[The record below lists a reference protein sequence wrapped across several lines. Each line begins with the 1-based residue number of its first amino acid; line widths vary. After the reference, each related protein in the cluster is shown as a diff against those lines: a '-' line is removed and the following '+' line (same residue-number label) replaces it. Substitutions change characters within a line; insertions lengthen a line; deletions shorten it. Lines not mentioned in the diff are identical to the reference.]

1 MEWLINHK
9 EWGYDHQVLDSI
21 DIGVSKIM
29 GNSRSSS
36 KSWVFWAQTWLLW
49 LQHAFGSNSMNVC
62 CLCWA
67 GRAGRVSAT
76 HPVRCSS
83 LDWTST
89 ASMSPTVRPPRSF
102 HRRCGYP
109 LGIEHR
115 NMILKR
121 WGSIAMLN
129 YQRVNNSIDV
139 FCITHITWKITMW
152 LCGQMWSLYLLV
164 RSCSITMFLSTLLF
178 VFWPCSPCFWVIRQ
192 LQDFRQLISPLV
204 PCFPHDFWLN
214 ATVAAWILM
223 WFSCMPGFIG
233 QCMWCWLGDTC
244 NILQPVCCFCP
255 SCIVNKLKPLH
266 SRCQACML
274 LLVALLQARHVFKM
288 WDWPNAKENS
298 SK

>member
-1 MEWLINHK
+1 MGIWSSSLGFYWYRGFQNHGK
-9 EWGYDHQVLDSI
+9 LQVIIQVLSFLGAD
-21 DIGVSKIM
+21 M
-29 GNSRSSS
+29 
-36 KSWVFWAQTWLLW
+36 ATM
-49 LQHAFGSNSMNVC
+49 ATTYFGSNSMNVC

-102 HRRCGYP
+102 HRRCHGM
-109 LGIEHR
+109 G
-115 NMILKR
+115 ILKR

-192 LQDFRQLISPLV
+192 LQDFRQLISPTLV
-204 PCFPHDFWLN
+204 PCFPHDFW
-214 ATVAAWILM
+214 
-223 WFSCMPGFIG
+223 
-233 QCMWCWLGDTC
+233 
-244 NILQPVCCFCP
+244 
-255 SCIVNKLKPLH
+255 
-266 SRCQACML
+266 ML
-274 LLVALLQARHVFKM
+274 LSQPGSSCYFLACLASLVNACDAGLVIPATSCNLYVALVQVA
-288 WDWPNAKENS
+288 
-298 SK
+298 

>member
-1 MEWLINHK
+1 MEWFINHK

-129 YQRVNNSIDV
+129 YQRVNNW
-139 FCITHITWKITMW
+139 CLLHHTHHMKNHHVTMW
-152 LCGQMWSLYLLV
+152 SNV
-164 RSCSITMFLSTLLF
+164 VVIFAASIMFYHNVS
-178 VFWPCSPCFWVIRQ
+178 Q
-192 LQDFRQLISPLV
+192 YSPL
-204 PCFPHDFWLN
+204 CSLALFPMLLSDSTASGFSTAHIPNSGPMFPSWFLN
-214 ATVAAWILM
+214 ATVAAWIFML
-223 WFSCMPGFIG
+223 FSCMPGFIG

-244 NILQPVCCFCP
+244 NILQPVCCSCP

-266 SRCQACML
+266 SRCQAWML

-298 SK
+298 RK